1 MGKEQEAGSAT
12 ASGGARIVVVGGGVA
27 GLEIATA
34 LGKGRT
40 GAIGSVTLVDS
51 DSAHVWKPMLH
62 TIAAGTRDLA
72 QQQTTYLAQ
81 ASDASFA
88 YQPGEMCG
96 LDREAREVLLAPIEA
111 PDGREIVP
119 GRRIAYD
126 RLVIAVG
133 SGAND
138 FGTPGVDEH
147 CFMIDSRRK
156 ADAFN
161 SEIRLRMVR
170 CMTSGEQLRVA
181 IVGGGATGV
190 ELAAELVQL
199 SRQQPGRLTVG
210 TDGVGTSL
218 HLTAEMLQQQ
228 AGLSWTHVPYKSG
241 PQALTEL
248 AGGQIDLAV
257 LPVALVQSFVREG
270 KLRGLGVTSRQRAAT
285 LPQTPSLS
293 DTAVWQAFDVEA
305 WQGLLLPARTDARIA
320 ERLARETAA
329 VLAEPELVRKL
340 AEAGFKPMVME
351 QAQFTAHL
359 QRERKLL
366 EATVQAARLQGTG

>member
-1 MGKEQEAGSAT
+1 VLAGRPDLPAAT
-12 ASGGARIVVVGGGVA
+12 
-27 GLEIATA
+27 
-34 LGKGRT
+34 
-40 GAIGSVTLVDS
+40 
-51 DSAHVWKPMLH
+51 
-62 TIAAGTRDLA
+62 
-72 QQQTTYLAQ
+72 
-81 ASDASFA
+81 
-88 YQPGEMCG
+88 
-96 LDREAREVLLAPIEA
+96 
-111 PDGREIVP
+111 
-119 GRRIAYD
+119 
-126 RLVIAVG
+126 
-133 SGAND
+133 
-138 FGTPGVDEH
+138 
-147 CFMIDSRRK
+147 
-156 ADAFN
+156 
-161 SEIRLRMVR
+161 
-170 CMTSGEQLRVA
+170 
-181 IVGGGATGV
+181 
-190 ELAAELVQL
+190 AAELVQL

>member
-1 MGKEQEAGSAT
+1 
-12 ASGGARIVVVGGGVA
+12 
-27 GLEIATA
+27 
-34 LGKGRT
+34 
-40 GAIGSVTLVDS
+40 
-51 DSAHVWKPMLH
+51 MLH

-170 CMTSGEQLRVA
+170 CMTSG
-181 IVGGGATGV
+181 
-190 ELAAELVQL
+190 
-199 SRQQPGRLTVG
+199 
-210 TDGVGTSL
+210 
-218 HLTAEMLQQQ
+218 
-228 AGLSWTHVPYKSG
+228 
-241 PQALTEL
+241 
-248 AGGQIDLAV
+248 
-257 LPVALVQSFVREG
+257 
-270 KLRGLGVTSRQRAAT
+270 
-285 LPQTPSLS
+285 
-293 DTAVWQAFDVEA
+293 
-305 WQGLLLPARTDARIA
+305 
-320 ERLARETAA
+320 
-329 VLAEPELVRKL
+329 
-340 AEAGFKPMVME
+340 
-351 QAQFTAHL
+351 
-359 QRERKLL
+359 
-366 EATVQAARLQGTG
+366 